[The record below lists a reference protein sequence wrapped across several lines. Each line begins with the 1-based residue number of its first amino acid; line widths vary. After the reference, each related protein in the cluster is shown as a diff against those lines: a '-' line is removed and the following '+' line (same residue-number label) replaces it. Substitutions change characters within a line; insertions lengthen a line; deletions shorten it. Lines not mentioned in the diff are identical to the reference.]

1 MFVTQHLTTYKVKI
15 LLLGASDSGK
25 ISFCSKY
32 SNGFSKTFEQSIGVD
47 IFVREEEYPDGEDI
61 TYSCWVC
68 APERRF
74 EYYWPKFFRGASGVF
89 IMFDVTNR
97 ESFNEVKFWYEIV
110 KKNLGLIPVML
121 LGNKIDLVS
130 KRVVEFKEA
139 KSIAEELEIAAY
151 LDISV
156 KKNINVSES
165 FELLN
170 GIIYSF
176 LSSDKEEFHPNDLDN
191 NIRNRINELSSVYK

>member
-1 MFVTQHLTTYKVKI
+1 MYIGQHLTTYKVKI
-15 LLLGASDSGK
+15 LILGASNSGK

-32 SNGFSKTFEQSIGVD
+32 TSGFSKSFEESLGVD
-47 IFVREEEYPDGEDI
+47 IFVREEPYPDGEDI

-74 EYYWPKFFRGASGVF
+74 KYYWPKFFRGASGVF
-89 IMFDVTNR
+89 IMFDVTSR
-97 ESFNEVKFWYEIV
+97 ESFNEVLFWYKTV
-110 KKNLGLIPVML
+110 RKNLGLIPMIL
-121 LGNKIDLVS
+121 LGNKVDRKDERIVKFEEAS
-130 KRVVEFKEA
+130 RVARRLEF
-139 KSIAEELEIAAY
+139 AAY

-156 KKNINVSES
+156 KKDINVSES

-176 LSSDKEEFHPNDLDN
+176 INSEKNEFHPNDLDP
-191 NIRNRINELSSVYK
+191 NIKERIEQLNFHF

>member
-1 MFVTQHLTTYKVKI
+1 MYITQHLTTYKVKI
-15 LLLGASDSGK
+15 LILGASNSGK

-32 SNGFSKTFEQSIGVD
+32 TSGFSKSFEESLGVD
-47 IFVREEEYPDGEDI
+47 IFVREEPYPDGEDI

-74 EYYWPKFFRGASGVF
+74 KYYWPKFFRGASGVF
-89 IMFDVTNR
+89 IMFDVTSR
-97 ESFNEVKFWYEIV
+97 ESFNEVLFWYKTV
-110 KKNLGLIPVML
+110 RKNLGPIPMIL
-121 LGNKIDLVS
+121 LGNKVDR
-130 KRVVEFKEA
+130 KDARVVTFEEASRVARRLEF
-139 KSIAEELEIAAY
+139 AAY

-176 LSSDKEEFHPNDLDN
+176 INSEKNEFHPNDLDP
-191 NIRNRINELSSVYK
+191 NIKERIEQLSFHI

>member
-1 MFVTQHLTTYKVKI
+1 MYISQHLTTYKVKI
-15 LLLGASDSGK
+15 LILGASNSGK

-32 SNGFSKTFEQSIGVD
+32 TSGFSKSFEESLGVD
-47 IFVREEEYPDGEDI
+47 IFVREEPYPDGEDI

-74 EYYWPKFFRGASGVF
+74 KYYWPKFFRGASGVF
-89 IMFDVTNR
+89 IMFDVTSR
-97 ESFNEVKFWYEIV
+97 ESFNEVLFWYKTV
-110 KKNLGLIPVML
+110 RKNLGLIPMIL
-121 LGNKIDLVS
+121 LGNKVDRKDERIVTFEEAS
-130 KRVVEFKEA
+130 RVARRLEF
-139 KSIAEELEIAAY
+139 AAY

-156 KKNINVSES
+156 KKDINVSES

-176 LSSDKEEFHPNDLDN
+176 INSEKNEFHPNDLDP
-191 NIRNRINELSSVYK
+191 NIKERIEQLNFHF

>member
-32 SNGFSKTFEQSIGVD
+32 SSGFSKTFEQSIGVD

-97 ESFNEVKFWYEIV
+97 ESFKEVNFWYETV

-121 LGNKIDLVS
+121 LGNKIDLIS

-139 KSIAEELEIAAY
+139 KSIAEEFEIAAY

-165 FELLN
+165 FEILN

-176 LSSDKEEFHPNDLDN
+176 LSSDKEEFHPNDLDS